1 MKRLLTYIRDY
12 RVRAVLAPLFKC
24 LEACFDLFVPLVI
37 SRMIDRGIRSGNL
50 GYVFRMGGLLL
61 ALATIGLLCSFT
73 AQFFAAKVA
82 IHTGKGLRND
92 LFRHIN
98 SLGYREID
106 TLGTSTLITRM
117 TSDINAVESGVNM
130 ALRLFMRSPFIVF
143 GAMVMAFTI
152 SARAGLIFTVTIV
165 ILFIVVF
172 GIILTTAPMYRANQG
187 QLDRIMKTTREN
199 LLGVRVVRAFNRQA
213 SEIDEFRRENE
224 RLTQMQVRVGRISAL
239 LNPVTYVIIN
249 LAVVYLIYRGG
260 GFVYEGAIT
269 QGGLVALVNYMSQIL
284 VELIKLANLIIQI
297 TRAMASMNR
306 IDGIFALQPAVSD
319 AANASAYSVVTAPS
333 AATDAAS
340 AANASDHHAVTASR
354 DAVGLSVSS
363 DSAAAVAAQRSGD
376 QRSRVPEVEFRQ
388 AAFAYTE
395 GAEDALRDISFR
407 AMPGQ
412 TIGVIGG
419 TGAGKTTLIN
429 LIPRF
434 YDVTAGEVL
443 VSGQNVRDY
452 ALETLR
458 AKIGL
463 VPQRS
468 VLFRGTLRSNMQWG
482 RPDATD
488 DEIYAALK
496 TAQAYD
502 FVEQKGEGLELQV
515 EQEGRNFSGGQKQRL
530 AIARA
535 LVRRPEI
542 LILDDSASA
551 LDFATDAALRKA
563 LKSDTENM
571 TVFLISQRVSTVR
584 NSDQIIVLDDG
595 QVAGIGTHAE
605 LYRSCPVYHEICL
618 SQLSQAEAERSDD
631 TAQPTPAAGGG
642 RPAVDQAVGAEQS
655 VTVAG
660 SGSRMAEQREEAVQS
675 ASTADGGRSA
685 VERSDDVEKTAL
697 SEAQSEGKEVQ

>member
-12 RVRAVLAPLFKC
+12 RVRAILAPLFKC

-61 ALATIGLLCSFT
+61 VLATIGLLCSFT

-143 GAMVMAFTI
+143 GAMVMVFTI
-152 SARAGLIFTVTIV
+152 SVRAGLIFAVTIV
-165 ILFIVVF
+165 ILFVVVF

-260 GFVYEGAIT
+260 GFVYEGTIT

-319 AANASAYSVVTAPS
+319 ANVSARDAVTAPSAAAGAASAANVSAHSTVTAPS

-340 AANASDHHAVTASR
+340 TP
-354 DAVGLSVSS
+354 
-363 DSAAAVAAQRSGD
+363 RSGD
-376 QRSRVPEVEFRQ
+376 QRSCVPVVEFRQ

-443 VSGQNVRDY
+443 VAGQNVRDY

-482 RPDATD
+482 KPDATD

-563 LKSDTENM
+563 IKSDTENM

-618 SQLSQAEAERSDD
+618 SQLSQEEAERSED
-631 TAQPTPAAGGG
+631 TAQPTAAAGSG
-642 RPAVDQAVGAEQS
+642 RPAA
-655 VTVAG
+655 
-660 SGSRMAEQREEAVQS
+660 
-675 ASTADGGRSA
+675 
-685 VERSDDVEKTAL
+685 ERSDDVEKKAL
-697 SEAQSEGKEVQ
+697 AEEQNEGKEVQ

>member
-61 ALATIGLLCSFT
+61 ALAAIGLLCSFT

-297 TRAMASMNR
+297 TRARASMNR

-319 AANASAYSVVTAPS
+319 ANVSAHS
-333 AATDAAS
+333 
-340 AANASDHHAVTASR
+340 AVTA
-354 DAVGLSVSS
+354 
-363 DSAAAVAAQRSGD
+363 QRSDD
-376 QRSRVPEVEFRQ
+376 QRSRVPAVEFRQ

-434 YDVTAGEVL
+434 YDATAGEVL

-482 RPDATD
+482 KPDATD

-496 TAQAYD
+496 NAQAYD
-502 FVEQKGEGLELQV
+502 FVEQKGEGLELEV

-563 LKSDTENM
+563 IKSDTENM

-631 TAQPTPAAGGG
+631 
-642 RPAVDQAVGAEQS
+642 
-655 VTVAG
+655 
-660 SGSRMAEQREEAVQS
+660 
-675 ASTADGGRSA
+675 
-685 VERSDDVEKTAL
+685 VEKTAL
-697 SEAQSEGKEVQ
+697 AEAQNEGKEVQ

>member
-12 RVRAVLAPLFKC
+12 RVRAILAPLFKC

-37 SRMIDRGIRSGNL
+37 SSMIDRGIRSGNL

-61 ALATIGLLCSFT
+61 ALAAIGLLCSFT

-98 SLGYREID
+98 ALGYREID

-152 SARAGLIFTVTIV
+152 SARAGLIFAVTIL

-224 RLTQMQVRVGRISAL
+224 KLTAMQVSVGRISAL

-269 QGGLVALVNYMSQIL
+269 QGALVALVNYMSQIL

-306 IDGIFALQPAVSD
+306 IDGIFELQPAVSD
-319 AANASAYSVVTAPS
+319 ANASA
-333 AATDAAS
+333 
-340 AANASDHHAVTASR
+340 R
-354 DAVGLSVSS
+354 DAVTVRS
-363 DSAAAVAAQRSGD
+363 DIPA
-376 QRSRVPEVEFRQ
+376 VEFRQ

-443 VSGQNVRDY
+443 VCGRNVRDY

-458 AKIGL
+458 EKIGL

-468 VLFRGTLRSNMQWG
+468 VLFRGNLRSNMQWG
-482 RPDATD
+482 KPDATD
-488 DEIYAALK
+488 EEIYAALK

-502 FVEQKGEGLELQV
+502 FVAQKGEGLELRV

-563 LKSDTENM
+563 IKTDTENM

-584 NSDQIIVLDDG
+584 NADQIVVLDDG

-605 LYRSCPVYHEICL
+605 LYRNCPVYHEICL
-618 SQLSQAEAERSDD
+618 SQLSK
-631 TAQPTPAAGGG
+631 
-642 RPAVDQAVGAEQS
+642 
-655 VTVAG
+655 
-660 SGSRMAEQREEAVQS
+660 EE
-675 ASTADGGRSA
+675 
-685 VERSDDVEKTAL
+685 
-697 SEAQSEGKEVQ
+697 SEKEVQ

>member
-61 ALATIGLLCSFT
+61 ALAVIGLLCSFT

-224 RLTQMQVRVGRISAL
+224 RLTQMQVSVGRISAL

-297 TRAMASMNR
+297 TRARASMNR

-319 AANASAYSVVTAPS
+319 ANVSARDAVTASSAATDTASAANASAHSAVTASS

-340 AANASDHHAVTASR
+340 AAYASAHDAVTAPS
-354 DAVGLSVSS
+354 AATSLSSS
-363 DSAAAVAAQRSGD
+363 ASAAATVSQRSDD
-376 QRSRVPEVEFRQ
+376 QRSRVPAVEFRQ

-429 LIPRF
+429 LILRF
-434 YDVTAGEVL
+434 YDATAGEVL

-482 RPDATD
+482 KPDATD

-502 FVEQKGEGLELQV
+502 FVEQKGEGLELEV

-563 LKSDTENM
+563 IKSDTENM

-631 TAQPTPAAGGG
+631 
-642 RPAVDQAVGAEQS
+642 
-655 VTVAG
+655 
-660 SGSRMAEQREEAVQS
+660 
-675 ASTADGGRSA
+675 
-685 VERSDDVEKTAL
+685 VEKTAL
-697 SEAQSEGKEVQ
+697 AEAQNEGKEVQ

>member
-37 SRMIDRGIRSGNL
+37 SSMIDRGIRSGNL

-61 ALATIGLLCSFT
+61 VLAAIGLLCSFT

-92 LFRHIN
+92 LFKHIN

-152 SARAGLIFTVTIV
+152 SARAGLIFAVTIL

-224 RLTQMQVRVGRISAL
+224 KLTAMQVSVGRISAL

-269 QGGLVALVNYMSQIL
+269 QGALVALVNYMSQIL

-306 IDGIFALQPAVSD
+306 IDGIFELQPAVSD
-319 AANASAYSVVTAPS
+319 ANASARDAVTAPS
-333 AATDAAS
+333 ATAGAAS
-340 AANASDHHAVTASR
+340 AANAADHHAVTASQ
-354 DAVGLSVSS
+354 DAACTSALPSA
-363 DSAAAVAAQRSGD
+363 SAAATALQRSGD
-376 QRSRVPEVEFRQ
+376 QDSRVPEVEFRQ

-407 AMPGQ
+407 AMPGE

-443 VSGQNVRDY
+443 VAGKNVRNY

-458 AKIGL
+458 EKIGL

-482 RPDATD
+482 KPDATD
-488 DEIYAALK
+488 TEIYAALK

-502 FVEQKGEGLELQV
+502 FVEQKGEGLELKV

-563 LKSDTENM
+563 IKTDTENM

-584 NSDQIIVLDDG
+584 NADQIVVLDDG
-595 QVAGIGTHAE
+595 QVAGIGTHVE
-605 LYRSCPVYHEICL
+605 LYRNCPVYHEICL
-618 SQLSQAEAERSDD
+618 SQLSK
-631 TAQPTPAAGGG
+631 
-642 RPAVDQAVGAEQS
+642 
-655 VTVAG
+655 
-660 SGSRMAEQREEAVQS
+660 EE
-675 ASTADGGRSA
+675 
-685 VERSDDVEKTAL
+685 
-697 SEAQSEGKEVQ
+697 SEKEVQ

>member
-61 ALATIGLLCSFT
+61 ALAAIGLLCSFT

-98 SLGYREID
+98 ELGYREID

-152 SARAGLIFTVTIV
+152 SVRAGLIFAVTIV

-260 GFVYEGAIT
+260 GFVYEGTIT

-306 IDGIFALQPAVSD
+306 IDGIFALQAAVSD
-319 AANASAYSVVTAPS
+319 ANASAHSAVTAPS
-333 AATDAAS
+333 AVTDAAS
-340 AANASDHHAVTASR
+340 AANVSAHSTVTAP
-354 DAVGLSVSS
+354 
-363 DSAAAVAAQRSGD
+363 SAAAGAASAPRSGD
-376 QRSRVPEVEFRQ
+376 QRSCVPVVEFRQ

-443 VSGQNVRDY
+443 VAGQNVRDY

-482 RPDATD
+482 KPDATD

-563 LKSDTENM
+563 IKSDTENM

-618 SQLSQAEAERSDD
+618 SQLSQAEAERSED
-631 TAQPTPAAGGG
+631 TARNGSRT
-642 RPAVDQAVGAEQS
+642 AEQS
-655 VTVAG
+655 VIVAG
-660 SGSRMAEQREEAVQS
+660 SGSRVAEQREEAVQS
-675 ASTADGGRSA
+675 ASTADGGRPA
-685 VERSDDVEKTAL
+685 VERSDDAEKTAL
-697 SEAQSEGKEVQ
+697 AEAQNEGKEVQ

>member
-61 ALATIGLLCSFT
+61 ALAAIGLLCSFT

-165 ILFIVVF
+165 VLFIVVF

-213 SEIDEFRRENE
+213 SEIDAFRRENE
-224 RLTQMQVRVGRISAL
+224 CLTQMQVRVGRISAL

-319 AANASAYSVVTAPS
+319 ANASVHGTVTAPSVATGAASAANASAHSAVTAPS
-333 AATDAAS
+333 AATGAAS
-340 AANASDHHAVTASR
+340 AANASAHSTVPTP
-354 DAVGLSVSS
+354 
-363 DSAAAVAAQRSGD
+363 RSGD
-376 QRSRVPEVEFRQ
+376 QRSCVPAVEFRQ

-458 AKIGL
+458 EKIGL

-482 RPDATD
+482 KPDATD

-502 FVEQKGEGLELQV
+502 FVEQKGEGLELEV

-563 LKSDTENM
+563 LRNLPYKP
-571 TVFLISQRVSTVR
+571 TVFIVSQRVSTVR

-631 TAQPTPAAGGG
+631 
-642 RPAVDQAVGAEQS
+642 
-655 VTVAG
+655 
-660 SGSRMAEQREEAVQS
+660 
-675 ASTADGGRSA
+675 
-685 VERSDDVEKTAL
+685 VEKTAL
-697 SEAQSEGKEVQ
+697 AEAQNEGKEVQ

>member
-1 MKRLLTYIRDY
+1 MKRLLSYIRDY

-61 ALATIGLLCSFT
+61 ALAVIGLLCSFT

-319 AANASAYSVVTAPS
+319 ANVSAR
-333 AATDAAS
+333 D
-340 AANASDHHAVTASR
+340 AVTA
-354 DAVGLSVSS
+354 
-363 DSAAAVAAQRSGD
+363 QRSDD
-376 QRSRVPEVEFRQ
+376 QRSRVPAVEFRQ

-434 YDVTAGEVL
+434 YDATAGEVL

-482 RPDATD
+482 KPDATD

-502 FVEQKGEGLELQV
+502 FVEQKGEGLELEV

-563 LKSDTENM
+563 IKSDTGNM

-631 TAQPTPAAGGG
+631 
-642 RPAVDQAVGAEQS
+642 
-655 VTVAG
+655 
-660 SGSRMAEQREEAVQS
+660 
-675 ASTADGGRSA
+675 
-685 VERSDDVEKTAL
+685 VEKTAL
-697 SEAQSEGKEVQ
+697 AEAQNEGKEVQ

>member
-37 SRMIDRGIRSGNL
+37 SSMIDRGIRSGNL

-61 ALATIGLLCSFT
+61 ALAVIGLLCSFT

-224 RLTQMQVRVGRISAL
+224 RLTQMQVSVGRISAL

-297 TRAMASMNR
+297 TRARASMNR

-319 AANASAYSVVTAPS
+319 ANVSA
-333 AATDAAS
+333 
-340 AANASDHHAVTASR
+340 R
-354 DAVGLSVSS
+354 DAV
-363 DSAAAVAAQRSGD
+363 VASRSGD
-376 QRSRVPEVEFRQ
+376 QRSCVPAVEFRQ

-419 TGAGKTTLIN
+419 TGVGKTTLIN

-434 YDVTAGEVL
+434 YDATAGEVL

-482 RPDATD
+482 KPDATD

-502 FVEQKGEGLELQV
+502 FVEQKGEGLELEV

-563 LKSDTENM
+563 IKSDTENM

-631 TAQPTPAAGGG
+631 
-642 RPAVDQAVGAEQS
+642 
-655 VTVAG
+655 
-660 SGSRMAEQREEAVQS
+660 
-675 ASTADGGRSA
+675 
-685 VERSDDVEKTAL
+685 VEKTAL
-697 SEAQSEGKEVQ
+697 AEAQNEGKEVQ

>member
-12 RVRAVLAPLFKC
+12 RIRAILAPLFKC

-37 SRMIDRGIRSGNL
+37 SSMIDRGIRSGNL

-61 ALATIGLLCSFT
+61 ALAAIGLLCSFT

-98 SLGYREID
+98 ALGYREID

-152 SARAGLIFTVTIV
+152 SVRAGLIFAVTIV

-260 GFVYEGAIT
+260 GFVYEGTIT

-319 AANASAYSVVTAPS
+319 ANASAHSAVTTPSAATGAASGANASAHSAVTAPS
-333 AATDAAS
+333 TVTGAAS
-340 AANASDHHAVTASR
+340 AP
-354 DAVGLSVSS
+354 
-363 DSAAAVAAQRSGD
+363 RSGD
-376 QRSRVPEVEFRQ
+376 QRSSVPAVEFRQ

-452 ALETLR
+452 ALATLR

-488 DEIYAALK
+488 DEIFAALK

-502 FVEQKGEGLELQV
+502 FVEQKGEGLELEV

-563 LKSDTENM
+563 IKSDTENM

-618 SQLSQAEAERSDD
+618 SQLSQEEAERSDD
-631 TAQPTPAAGGG
+631 TARNGSRT
-642 RPAVDQAVGAEQS
+642 AEQS
-655 VTVAG
+655 VSVAG
-660 SGSRMAEQREEAVQS
+660 SGSRVATQP
-675 ASTADGGRSA
+675 TAAAGGGRSA
-685 VERSDDVEKTAL
+685 AERSDDAEKTAL
-697 SEAQSEGKEVQ
+697 AEAQDEGKEVQ

>member
-37 SRMIDRGIRSGNL
+37 SSMIDRGIRSGNL

-61 ALATIGLLCSFT
+61 VLATIGLLCSFT

-98 SLGYREID
+98 ALGYREID

-152 SARAGLIFTVTIV
+152 SVRAGLIFAVTIV

-260 GFVYEGAIT
+260 GFVYEGTIT

-319 AANASAYSVVTAPS
+319 ANVSARDAVTAPS

-340 AANASDHHAVTASR
+340 TP
-354 DAVGLSVSS
+354 
-363 DSAAAVAAQRSGD
+363 RSGD
-376 QRSRVPEVEFRQ
+376 QRSCVPVVEFRQ

-395 GAEDALRDISFR
+395 GAEDALHDISFR

-443 VSGQNVRDY
+443 VAGQNVRDY

-482 RPDATD
+482 KPDATD

-502 FVEQKGEGLELQV
+502 FVEQKGEGLELEV

-563 LKSDTENM
+563 IKSDTENM

-618 SQLSQAEAERSDD
+618 SQLSQDEAERSED
-631 TAQPTPAAGGG
+631 TAQPTAA
-642 RPAVDQAVGAEQS
+642 
-655 VTVAG
+655 AG
-660 SGSRMAEQREEAVQS
+660 SGRP
-675 ASTADGGRSA
+675 A
-685 VERSDDVEKTAL
+685 VERSDDAEKTAL
-697 SEAQSEGKEVQ
+697 AEAQNEGKEVQ

>member
-37 SRMIDRGIRSGNL
+37 SSMIDRGIRSGNL

-61 ALATIGLLCSFT
+61 MLAAIGLLCSFT

-98 SLGYREID
+98 TLGYREID

-152 SARAGLIFTVTIV
+152 SVRAGLIFAVTIV

-319 AANASAYSVVTAPS
+319 ANVSAHSAVTAPSVASVANASAHHAVTAPSVATGAASAANASVHSTVTAPS
-333 AATDAAS
+333 AATGAAS
-340 AANASDHHAVTASR
+340 
-354 DAVGLSVSS
+354 
-363 DSAAAVAAQRSGD
+363 AQRSGD
-376 QRSRVPEVEFRQ
+376 QRSCVPAVEFRQ

-452 ALETLR
+452 VLETLR
-458 AKIGL
+458 EKIGL

-563 LKSDTENM
+563 IKSDTGNM

-618 SQLSQAEAERSDD
+618 SQLSQAEAERSED
-631 TAQPTPAAGGG
+631 TAQNDSRT
-642 RPAVDQAVGAEQS
+642 AEQS

-660 SGSRMAEQREEAVQS
+660 SGSRVAAQP
-675 ASTADGGRSA
+675 TAAAGSGHLA
-685 VERSDDVEKTAL
+685 VERSDDAEKTAL
-697 SEAQSEGKEVQ
+697 AEAQNEGKEVQ

>member
-37 SRMIDRGIRSGNL
+37 SSMIDRGIRSGNL

-61 ALATIGLLCSFT
+61 VLATIGLLCSFT

-92 LFRHIN
+92 LFQHIN

-152 SARAGLIFTVTIV
+152 SVRAGLIFAVTIV

-260 GFVYEGAIT
+260 GFVYEGTIT

-319 AANASAYSVVTAPS
+319 ANVSARDAVTAPS
-333 AATDAAS
+333 AAAGAAS
-340 AANASDHHAVTASR
+340 AANVSAHSAVTAP
-354 DAVGLSVSS
+354 
-363 DSAAAVAAQRSGD
+363 SAAAGAASAPRSGD
-376 QRSRVPEVEFRQ
+376 QRSCVPVVEFRQ

-443 VSGQNVRDY
+443 VAGQNVRDY

-482 RPDATD
+482 KPDATD

-563 LKSDTENM
+563 IKSDTENM

-618 SQLSQAEAERSDD
+618 SQLSQAEAERSED
-631 TAQPTPAAGGG
+631 TARNGSRT
-642 RPAVDQAVGAEQS
+642 AEQS
-655 VTVAG
+655 VIVAG
-660 SGSRMAEQREEAVQS
+660 SGSRVAEQREEAVQS
-675 ASTADGGRSA
+675 ASTADGGRPA
-685 VERSDDVEKTAL
+685 VERSDDAEKTAL
-697 SEAQSEGKEVQ
+697 AEAQNEGKEVQ

>member
-37 SRMIDRGIRSGNL
+37 SSMIDRGIRSGNL

-61 ALATIGLLCSFT
+61 ALAAIGLLCSFT

-98 SLGYREID
+98 TLGYREID

-152 SARAGLIFTVTIV
+152 SVRAGLIFAVTIV

-260 GFVYEGAIT
+260 GFVYEGTIT

-319 AANASAYSVVTAPS
+319 ANVSARDAVTAPS
-333 AATDAAS
+333 AAAGAAS
-340 AANASDHHAVTASR
+340 AANVSAHSTVTAPR
-354 DAVGLSVSS
+354 DAAGLSVSS
-363 DSAAAVAAQRSGD
+363 HSVAAVAAQRSGD
-376 QRSRVPEVEFRQ
+376 QRSCVPAVEFRQ

-407 AMPGQ
+407 AMLGQ

-458 AKIGL
+458 EKIGL

-482 RPDATD
+482 KPDATD

-563 LKSDTENM
+563 IKSDTGNM

-618 SQLSQAEAERSDD
+618 SQLSQAEAERSDEAVQNGSR
-631 TAQPTPAAGGG
+631 TAEQSVSVAGSGSRVATQPTAAAGGG
-642 RPAVDQAVGAEQS
+642 RPAV
-655 VTVAG
+655 
-660 SGSRMAEQREEAVQS
+660 
-675 ASTADGGRSA
+675 
-685 VERSDDVEKTAL
+685 ERSDDAEKTAL
-697 SEAQSEGKEVQ
+697 AEAQNEGKEVQ

>member
-37 SRMIDRGIRSGNL
+37 SSMIDRGIRSGNL

-61 ALATIGLLCSFT
+61 VLATIGLLCSFT

-152 SARAGLIFTVTIV
+152 SVRAGLIFAVTIV

-260 GFVYEGAIT
+260 GFVYEGTIT

-319 AANASAYSVVTAPS
+319 ANVSARDAVTAPS
-333 AATDAAS
+333 AAAGAAS
-340 AANASDHHAVTASR
+340 AANVSAHSTVTAPR
-354 DAVGLSVSS
+354 DAAGLSVSS
-363 DSAAAVAAQRSGD
+363 HSVAAVAAQRSGD
-376 QRSRVPEVEFRQ
+376 QRSCVPAVEFRQ

-407 AMPGQ
+407 AMLGQ

-458 AKIGL
+458 EKIGL

-482 RPDATD
+482 KPDATD

-502 FVEQKGEGLELQV
+502 FVEQKGEGLELEV

-563 LKSDTENM
+563 IKSDTGNM

-618 SQLSQAEAERSDD
+618 SQLSQAEAERSDE
-631 TAQPTPAAGGG
+631 
-642 RPAVDQAVGAEQS
+642 AVQNGSRTAEQS
-655 VTVAG
+655 VSVAG
-660 SGSRMAEQREEAVQS
+660 SGSRVATQP
-675 ASTADGGRSA
+675 TAAAGGGRSA
-685 VERSDDVEKTAL
+685 VERSDDAEKTAL
-697 SEAQSEGKEVQ
+697 AEAQNEGKEVQ

>member
-37 SRMIDRGIRSGNL
+37 SSMIDRGIRSGNL

-61 ALATIGLLCSFT
+61 VLAAIGLLCSFT

-92 LFRHIN
+92 LFKHIN

-152 SARAGLIFTVTIV
+152 SARAGLIFAVTIV

-224 RLTQMQVRVGRISAL
+224 KLTAMQVSVGRISAL

-269 QGGLVALVNYMSQIL
+269 QGALVALVNYMSQIL

-306 IDGIFALQPAVSD
+306 IDGIFELQPAVSD
-319 AANASAYSVVTAPS
+319 ANASARDAVTAPS
-333 AATDAAS
+333 ATAGAAS
-340 AANASDHHAVTASR
+340 AANAADHHAVTASQ
-354 DAVGLSVSS
+354 DAACTSALPSA
-363 DSAAAVAAQRSGD
+363 SAAATALQRSGD
-376 QRSRVPEVEFRQ
+376 QDSRVPEVEFRQ

-407 AMPGQ
+407 AMPGE

-482 RPDATD
+482 KPDATD
-488 DEIYAALK
+488 AEIYAALK

-502 FVEQKGEGLELQV
+502 FVEQKGEGLELKV

-563 LKSDTENM
+563 IKTDTENM

-584 NSDQIIVLDDG
+584 NADQIVVLDDG
-595 QVAGIGTHAE
+595 QVAGIGTHVE
-605 LYRSCPVYHEICL
+605 LYRNCPVYHEICL
-618 SQLSQAEAERSDD
+618 SQLSK
-631 TAQPTPAAGGG
+631 
-642 RPAVDQAVGAEQS
+642 
-655 VTVAG
+655 
-660 SGSRMAEQREEAVQS
+660 EE
-675 ASTADGGRSA
+675 
-685 VERSDDVEKTAL
+685 
-697 SEAQSEGKEVQ
+697 SEKEVQ

>member
-61 ALATIGLLCSFT
+61 ALAVIGLLCSFT

-224 RLTQMQVRVGRISAL
+224 RLTQMQVSVGRISAL

-297 TRAMASMNR
+297 TRARASMNR

-319 AANASAYSVVTAPS
+319 ANVSAR
-333 AATDAAS
+333 D
-340 AANASDHHAVTASR
+340 AVTA
-354 DAVGLSVSS
+354 
-363 DSAAAVAAQRSGD
+363 QRSDD
-376 QRSRVPEVEFRQ
+376 QRSRVPAVEFRQ

-434 YDVTAGEVL
+434 YDATAGEVL

-482 RPDATD
+482 KPDATD

-502 FVEQKGEGLELQV
+502 FVEQKGEGLELEV

-631 TAQPTPAAGGG
+631 
-642 RPAVDQAVGAEQS
+642 
-655 VTVAG
+655 
-660 SGSRMAEQREEAVQS
+660 
-675 ASTADGGRSA
+675 
-685 VERSDDVEKTAL
+685 VEKTAL
-697 SEAQSEGKEVQ
+697 AEAQNEGKEVQ

>member
-37 SRMIDRGIRSGNL
+37 SSMIDRGIRSGNL

-61 ALATIGLLCSFT
+61 VLAAIGLLCSFT

-92 LFRHIN
+92 LFKHIN

-152 SARAGLIFTVTIV
+152 SARAGLIFAVTIL

-224 RLTQMQVRVGRISAL
+224 KLTAMQVSVGRISAL

-269 QGGLVALVNYMSQIL
+269 QGALVALVNYMSQIL

-306 IDGIFALQPAVSD
+306 IDGIFELQPAVSD
-319 AANASAYSVVTAPS
+319 ANASAR
-333 AATDAAS
+333 D
-340 AANASDHHAVTASR
+340 AVTARSITT
-354 DAVGLSVSS
+354 
-363 DSAAAVAAQRSGD
+363 SAAATQTATGTSASSASAVAEKLQRSGAQD
-376 QRSRVPEVEFRQ
+376 SRVPAVEFRQ

-395 GAEDALRDISFR
+395 GAEDALHDISFR
-407 AMPGQ
+407 AMPGE

-443 VSGQNVRDY
+443 VSGKNVRDY

-458 AKIGL
+458 EKIGL

-468 VLFRGTLRSNMQWG
+468 VLFRGNLRSNMQWG
-482 RPDATD
+482 KPDATD
-488 DEIYAALK
+488 EEIYAALK

-502 FVEQKGEGLELQV
+502 FVEQKGEGLELKV

-563 LKSDTENM
+563 IRTDTGNM

-584 NSDQIIVLDDG
+584 NADQIVVLDDG
-595 QVAGIGTHAE
+595 LVAGIGTHAE
-605 LYRSCPVYHEICL
+605 LYRNCPVYHEICL
-618 SQLSQAEAERSDD
+618 SQLSK
-631 TAQPTPAAGGG
+631 
-642 RPAVDQAVGAEQS
+642 
-655 VTVAG
+655 
-660 SGSRMAEQREEAVQS
+660 EE
-675 ASTADGGRSA
+675 
-685 VERSDDVEKTAL
+685 
-697 SEAQSEGKEVQ
+697 SEKEVQ

>member
-37 SRMIDRGIRSGNL
+37 SSMIDRGIRSGNL

-61 ALATIGLLCSFT
+61 VLAAIGLLCSFT

-92 LFRHIN
+92 LFKHIN

-152 SARAGLIFTVTIV
+152 SARAGLIFAVTIV

-224 RLTQMQVRVGRISAL
+224 KLTAMQVSVGRISAL

-269 QGGLVALVNYMSQIL
+269 QGALVALVNYMSQIL

-306 IDGIFALQPAVSD
+306 IDGIFELQPAVSD
-319 AANASAYSVVTAPS
+319 A
-333 AATDAAS
+333 
-340 AANASDHHAVTASR
+340 NASDRSTVTDRSITSGAAASQ
-354 DAVGLSVSS
+354 DAACTSESSV
-363 DSAAAVAAQRSGD
+363 SAAAENLQRSGD
-376 QRSRVPEVEFRQ
+376 QDSRVPEVEFRQ

-407 AMPGQ
+407 AMPGE

-443 VSGQNVRDY
+443 VCGQNVRDY

-458 AKIGL
+458 EKIGL

-468 VLFRGTLRSNMQWG
+468 VLFRGNLRSNMQWG
-482 RPDATD
+482 KPDATD
-488 DEIYAALK
+488 AEIYAALK

-502 FVEQKGEGLELQV
+502 FVEQKGEGLELKV

-563 LKSDTENM
+563 IKTDTGNM

-584 NSDQIIVLDDG
+584 NADQIVVLDDG

-605 LYRSCPVYHEICL
+605 LYRNCPVYHEICL
-618 SQLSQAEAERSDD
+618 SQLSQAEAERSDEA
-631 TAQPTPAAGGG
+631 AQTGSRTEAEPASAAGG
-642 RPAVDQAVGAEQS
+642 RPAA
-655 VTVAG
+655 
-660 SGSRMAEQREEAVQS
+660 
-675 ASTADGGRSA
+675 
-685 VERSDDVEKTAL
+685 ERSDDVGQKAL
-697 SEAQSEGKEVQ
+697 TEAQNAGKEVQ

>member
-37 SRMIDRGIRSGNL
+37 SSMIDRGIRSGNL

-61 ALATIGLLCSFT
+61 ALAAIGLLCSFT

-199 LLGVRVVRAFNRQA
+199 LLGVRVVRAFNRQG
-213 SEIDEFRRENE
+213 SEIDAFRRENE
-224 RLTQMQVRVGRISAL
+224 RLTQMQVSVGRISAL

-319 AANASAYSVVTAPS
+319 ANVSAHSAVTAPS
-333 AATDAAS
+333 VATGAPS
-340 AANASDHHAVTASR
+340 AANASAHSAVTAPL
-354 DAVGLSVSS
+354 AATGAA
-363 DSAAAVAAQRSGD
+363 SAPRSAD
-376 QRSRVPEVEFRQ
+376 QRSCVPAVEFRQ

-458 AKIGL
+458 EKIGL

-482 RPDATD
+482 KPDATD

-502 FVEQKGEGLELQV
+502 FVEQKGDGLELEV

-563 LKSDTENM
+563 LKSDTGNM

-618 SQLSQAEAERSDD
+618 SQLSQAEAERSDEAVQNGSR
-631 TAQPTPAAGGG
+631 TVEQSVSVAGSGSRVAEQRETIAQPASAAGGG
-642 RPAVDQAVGAEQS
+642 RPAV
-655 VTVAG
+655 
-660 SGSRMAEQREEAVQS
+660 
-675 ASTADGGRSA
+675 
-685 VERSDDVEKTAL
+685 ERSDDAEKTTLA
-697 SEAQSEGKEVQ
+697 EAQNEGKEVQ

>member
-37 SRMIDRGIRSGNL
+37 SSMIDRGIRSGNL

-61 ALATIGLLCSFT
+61 ALAAIGLLCSFT

-98 SLGYREID
+98 TLGYREID

-152 SARAGLIFTVTIV
+152 SVRSGLIFAVTIV
-165 ILFIVVF
+165 ILFCVVF

-297 TRAMASMNR
+297 TRARASMNR

-319 AANASAYSVVTAPS
+319 ANVSARDAVTASS

-340 AANASDHHAVTASR
+340 AHDAVTAPS
-354 DAVGLSVSS
+354 AATSLSSS
-363 DSAAAVAAQRSGD
+363 ASAAATVSQRSDD
-376 QRSRVPEVEFRQ
+376 QRSRVPAVEFRQ

-434 YDVTAGEVL
+434 YDATAGEVL

-482 RPDATD
+482 KPDATD

-502 FVEQKGEGLELQV
+502 FVEQKGEGLELEV

-563 LKSDTENM
+563 IKSDTENM

-631 TAQPTPAAGGG
+631 
-642 RPAVDQAVGAEQS
+642 
-655 VTVAG
+655 
-660 SGSRMAEQREEAVQS
+660 
-675 ASTADGGRSA
+675 
-685 VERSDDVEKTAL
+685 VEKTAL
-697 SEAQSEGKEVQ
+697 AEAQNEGKEVQ

>member
-37 SRMIDRGIRSGNL
+37 SSMIDRGIRGGNL
-50 GYVFRMGGLLL
+50 SYVFRMGGLLL
-61 ALATIGLLCSFT
+61 ALAAIGLLCSFT

-92 LFRHIN
+92 LFRHIH

-152 SARAGLIFTVTIV
+152 SARAGLIFAVTIV

-213 SEIDEFRRENE
+213 SEIEEFRRENE
-224 RLTQMQVRVGRISAL
+224 HLTQMQVGVGRISAL

-249 LAVVYLIYRGG
+249 LAIVYLIYRGG
-260 GFVYEGAIT
+260 GFVYEGALT

-306 IDGIFALQPAVSD
+306 IDGIFELQPAVSD
-319 AANASAYSVVTAPS
+319 AAAPAS
-333 AATDAAS
+333 
-340 AANASDHHAVTASR
+340 
-354 DAVGLSVSS
+354 
-363 DSAAAVAAQRSGD
+363 QCSGD
-376 QRSRVPEVEFRQ
+376 QGSCVPAVEFRQ

-395 GAEDALRDISFR
+395 GAEEALRDISFR

-434 YDVTAGEVL
+434 YDVTSGEVL
-443 VSGQNVRDY
+443 VSGQDVRDY
-452 ALETLR
+452 APATLR
-458 AKIGL
+458 EKIGL

-482 RPDATD
+482 KPDATD
-488 DEIYAALK
+488 AEIYAALK

-563 LKSDTENM
+563 IKSDTENM
-571 TVFLISQRVSTVR
+571 TVFIISQRVSTVR

-605 LYRSCPVYHEICL
+605 LYRSCQVYHEICL
-618 SQLSQAEAERSDD
+618 SQLSQDEAERSDD
-631 TAQPTPAAGGG
+631 AARPAAAADSGSSASV
-642 RPAVDQAVGAEQS
+642 RSDDAAQTVPA
-655 VTVAG
+655 AG
-660 SGSRMAEQREEAVQS
+660 SGSPAE
-675 ASTADGGRSA
+675 
-685 VERSDDVEKTAL
+685 ERSDDVEGKAL
-697 SEAQSEGKEVQ
+697 AEAQNEGKEVQ

>member
-1 MKRLLTYIRDY
+1 
-12 RVRAVLAPLFKC
+12 
-24 LEACFDLFVPLVI
+24 
-37 SRMIDRGIRSGNL
+37 
-50 GYVFRMGGLLL
+50 
-61 ALATIGLLCSFT
+61 
-73 AQFFAAKVA
+73 
-82 IHTGKGLRND
+82 
-92 LFRHIN
+92 
-98 SLGYREID
+98 
-106 TLGTSTLITRM
+106 
-117 TSDINAVESGVNM
+117 
-130 ALRLFMRSPFIVF
+130 
-143 GAMVMAFTI
+143 
-152 SARAGLIFTVTIV
+152 
-165 ILFIVVF
+165 
-172 GIILTTAPMYRANQG
+172 
-187 QLDRIMKTTREN
+187 
-199 LLGVRVVRAFNRQA
+199 
-213 SEIDEFRRENE
+213 
-224 RLTQMQVRVGRISAL
+224 
-239 LNPVTYVIIN
+239 
-249 LAVVYLIYRGG
+249 
-260 GFVYEGAIT
+260 
-269 QGGLVALVNYMSQIL
+269 MSQ
-284 VELIKLANLIIQI
+284 
-297 TRAMASMNR
+297 R
-306 IDGIFALQPAVSD
+306 SD
-319 AANASAYSVVTAPS
+319 
-333 AATDAAS
+333 
-340 AANASDHHAVTASR
+340 
-354 DAVGLSVSS
+354 
-363 DSAAAVAAQRSGD
+363 D
-376 QRSRVPEVEFRQ
+376 QRSRVPAVEFRQ

-429 LIPRF
+429 LILRF
-434 YDVTAGEVL
+434 YDATAGEVL

-482 RPDATD
+482 KPDATD

-502 FVEQKGEGLELQV
+502 FVEQKGEGLELEV

-563 LKSDTENM
+563 IKSDTENM

-631 TAQPTPAAGGG
+631 
-642 RPAVDQAVGAEQS
+642 
-655 VTVAG
+655 
-660 SGSRMAEQREEAVQS
+660 
-675 ASTADGGRSA
+675 
-685 VERSDDVEKTAL
+685 VEKTAL
-697 SEAQSEGKEVQ
+697 AEAQNEGKEVQ

>member
-61 ALATIGLLCSFT
+61 ALAVIGLLCSFT

-224 RLTQMQVRVGRISAL
+224 RLTQMQVSVGRISAL
-239 LNPVTYVIIN
+239 LNPVTYVINN

-269 QGGLVALVNYMSQIL
+269 QGDLVALVNYMSQIL

-297 TRAMASMNR
+297 TRARASMNR

-319 AANASAYSVVTAPS
+319 ANVSARDAVTAP
-333 AATDAAS
+333 
-340 AANASDHHAVTASR
+340 
-354 DAVGLSVSS
+354 
-363 DSAAAVAAQRSGD
+363 RSGD
-376 QRSRVPEVEFRQ
+376 QRSCVPAVEFRQ

-482 RPDATD
+482 KPDATD

-502 FVEQKGEGLELQV
+502 FVEQKGEGLELEV

-563 LKSDTENM
+563 IKSDTENM

-631 TAQPTPAAGGG
+631 
-642 RPAVDQAVGAEQS
+642 
-655 VTVAG
+655 
-660 SGSRMAEQREEAVQS
+660 
-675 ASTADGGRSA
+675 
-685 VERSDDVEKTAL
+685 VEKTAL
-697 SEAQSEGKEVQ
+697 AEAQNEGKEVQ

>member
-37 SRMIDRGIRSGNL
+37 SSMIDRGIRSGNL

-61 ALATIGLLCSFT
+61 VLAAIGLLCSFT

-143 GAMVMAFTI
+143 GAMIMAFTI
-152 SARAGLIFTVTIV
+152 SARAGLIFAVTIV

-224 RLTQMQVRVGRISAL
+224 KLTAMQVSVGRISAL

-260 GFVYEGAIT
+260 GFVYEGALT

-306 IDGIFALQPAVSD
+306 IDGIFELQPAVSD
-319 AANASAYSVVTAPS
+319 ANASARDAVTARSTVTGAASTQNATGTS
-333 AATDAAS
+333 ASSAS
-340 AANASDHHAVTASR
+340 AAAT
-354 DAVGLSVSS
+354 VS
-363 DSAAAVAAQRSGD
+363 QRSGD
-376 QRSRVPEVEFRQ
+376 QDSRIPEVEFRQ

-407 AMPGQ
+407 AMPGE

-443 VSGQNVRDY
+443 VCGQNVRDY

-458 AKIGL
+458 EKIGL

-482 RPDATD
+482 KPDATD
-488 DEIYAALK
+488 AEIYAALK

-502 FVEQKGEGLELQV
+502 FVEQKGEGLELPV

-563 LKSDTENM
+563 LQQDTGRM

-584 NSDQIIVLDDG
+584 NADQIIVLDDG

-605 LYRSCPVYHEICL
+605 LYRSCEVYREICL
-618 SQLSQAEAERSDD
+618 SQLSREEAERD
-631 TAQPTPAAGGG
+631 TRMSAGQAQAGAAGH
-642 RPAVDQAVGAEQS
+642 E
-655 VTVAG
+655 
-660 SGSRMAEQREEAVQS
+660 
-675 ASTADGGRSA
+675 
-685 VERSDDVEKTAL
+685 
-697 SEAQSEGKEVQ
+697 KEVQ

>member
-12 RVRAVLAPLFKC
+12 RVRAVLAPQFKC

-37 SRMIDRGIRSGNL
+37 SSMIDRGIRSGDL

-61 ALATIGLLCSFT
+61 VLATIGLLCSFT

-152 SARAGLIFTVTIV
+152 SVRAGLIFAVTIV

-260 GFVYEGAIT
+260 GFVYEGTIT

-319 AANASAYSVVTAPS
+319 ANVSARDAVTAPS
-333 AATDAAS
+333 AAAGAAS
-340 AANASDHHAVTASR
+340 AANVSAHSTVTAPR
-354 DAVGLSVSS
+354 DAAGLSVSS
-363 DSAAAVAAQRSGD
+363 HSVAAVAAQRSGD
-376 QRSRVPEVEFRQ
+376 QRSCVPAVEFRQ

-407 AMPGQ
+407 AMLGQ

-458 AKIGL
+458 EKIGL

-482 RPDATD
+482 KPDATD

-563 LKSDTENM
+563 IKSDTENM

-618 SQLSQAEAERSDD
+618 SQLSQAEAERSDE
-631 TAQPTPAAGGG
+631 
-642 RPAVDQAVGAEQS
+642 AVQNGSRTAEQS
-655 VTVAG
+655 VSVAG
-660 SGSRMAEQREEAVQS
+660 SGSRVATQP
-675 ASTADGGRSA
+675 TAAAGGGRSA
-685 VERSDDVEKTAL
+685 VERSDDAEKTAL
-697 SEAQSEGKEVQ
+697 AEAQNEGKEVQ

>member
-37 SRMIDRGIRSGNL
+37 SSMIDRGIRSGNL

-61 ALATIGLLCSFT
+61 VLATIGLLCSFT

-98 SLGYREID
+98 ALGYREID

-152 SARAGLIFTVTIV
+152 SVRAGLIFAVTIV

-187 QLDRIMKTTREN
+187 QLDRIMKATREN

-260 GFVYEGAIT
+260 GFVYEGTIT

-319 AANASAYSVVTAPS
+319 ANASAHSAVTAPS
-333 AATDAAS
+333 AVTDAAS
-340 AANASDHHAVTASR
+340 AP
-354 DAVGLSVSS
+354 
-363 DSAAAVAAQRSGD
+363 RSGD

-407 AMPGQ
+407 AMPGE

-434 YDVTAGEVL
+434 YDVTAGEVF
-443 VSGQNVRDY
+443 VSGKNVRDY

-458 AKIGL
+458 EKIGL

-468 VLFRGTLRSNMQWG
+468 VLFRGNLRSNMQWG
-482 RPDATD
+482 KPDATD
-488 DEIYAALK
+488 EEIYAALK

-502 FVEQKGEGLELQV
+502 FVEQKGEGLDLRV

-563 LKSDTENM
+563 IKTDTENM
-571 TVFLISQRVSTVR
+571 TVFIISQRVSTVR
-584 NSDQIIVLDDG
+584 NADQIVVLDDG

-605 LYRSCPVYHEICL
+605 LYRNCPVYHEICL
-618 SQLSQAEAERSDD
+618 SQLSQAEAERSDEAAQAGSRTD
-631 TAQPTPAAGGG
+631 AQPASTAAGG
-642 RPAVDQAVGAEQS
+642 RP
-655 VTVAG
+655 
-660 SGSRMAEQREEAVQS
+660 
-675 ASTADGGRSA
+675 TA
-685 VERSDDVEKTAL
+685 ERSDDVETTAL
-697 SEAQSEGKEVQ
+697 ADAQNEGKEVQ

>member
-37 SRMIDRGIRSGNL
+37 SSMIDRGIRSGNL

-61 ALATIGLLCSFT
+61 VLAAIGLLCSFT

-92 LFRHIN
+92 LFKHIN
-98 SLGYREID
+98 ALGYREID

-152 SARAGLIFTVTIV
+152 SARAGLIFAVTIV

-224 RLTQMQVRVGRISAL
+224 KLTAMQVSVGRISAL

-269 QGGLVALVNYMSQIL
+269 QGALVALVNYMSQIL

-306 IDGIFALQPAVSD
+306 IDGIFELQPAVSD
-319 AANASAYSVVTAPS
+319 ANASARDAVTAPS
-333 AATDAAS
+333 ATTGAAS
-340 AANASDHHAVTASR
+340 VANASDHHAVTAPS
-354 DAVGLSVSS
+354 AT
-363 DSAAAVAAQRSGD
+363 AAATVSQRSDD
-376 QRSRVPEVEFRQ
+376 QDSHVPEVEFRQ

-407 AMPGQ
+407 AMPGE

-443 VSGQNVRDY
+443 VCGQNVRDY

-458 AKIGL
+458 EKIGL

-468 VLFRGTLRSNMQWG
+468 VLFRGNLRSNMQWG
-482 RPDATD
+482 KPDATD
-488 DEIYAALK
+488 EEIYAALK

-502 FVEQKGEGLELQV
+502 FVEQKGEGLELKV

-563 LKSDTENM
+563 IKTDTGNM

-584 NSDQIIVLDDG
+584 NADQIVVLDDG

-605 LYRSCPVYHEICL
+605 LYRNCPVYHEICL
-618 SQLSQAEAERSDD
+618 SQLSQEEAERSDEAAQ
-631 TAQPTPAAGGG
+631 TGSRTEAQPASAAGG
-642 RPAVDQAVGAEQS
+642 RPAA
-655 VTVAG
+655 
-660 SGSRMAEQREEAVQS
+660 
-675 ASTADGGRSA
+675 
-685 VERSDDVEKTAL
+685 ERSDDVGQKAL
-697 SEAQSEGKEVQ
+697 AEAQNEGKEVQ

>member
-37 SRMIDRGIRSGNL
+37 SSMIDRGIRSGNL

-61 ALATIGLLCSFT
+61 VLATIGLLCSFT

-98 SLGYREID
+98 ALGYREID

-152 SARAGLIFTVTIV
+152 SVRAGLIFAVTIV

-260 GFVYEGAIT
+260 GFVYEGTIT

-319 AANASAYSVVTAPS
+319 ANVSARDAVTAPSAAAGAASAANVSAHSTVTAPS

-340 AANASDHHAVTASR
+340 AP
-354 DAVGLSVSS
+354 
-363 DSAAAVAAQRSGD
+363 RSGD
-376 QRSRVPEVEFRQ
+376 QRSCVPAVEFRQ

-443 VSGQNVRDY
+443 VAGQNVRDY

-482 RPDATD
+482 KPDATD

-563 LKSDTENM
+563 IKSDTENM

-618 SQLSQAEAERSDD
+618 SQLSQAEAERSED
-631 TAQPTPAAGGG
+631 TARNGSRTAEQSVIVAGSGSRVATQPTAAAGGG
-642 RPAVDQAVGAEQS
+642 RPAV
-655 VTVAG
+655 
-660 SGSRMAEQREEAVQS
+660 
-675 ASTADGGRSA
+675 
-685 VERSDDVEKTAL
+685 ERSDDAEKTAL
-697 SEAQSEGKEVQ
+697 AEEQNEGKEVQ

>member
-37 SRMIDRGIRSGNL
+37 SSMIDRGIRSGNL

-61 ALATIGLLCSFT
+61 MLAAIGLLCSFT

-98 SLGYREID
+98 TLGYREID

-152 SARAGLIFTVTIV
+152 SVRAGLIFAVTIV

-187 QLDRIMKTTREN
+187 QLDRIMKATREN

-319 AANASAYSVVTAPS
+319 ANVSAHSAVTAPSVASVANASA
-333 AATDAAS
+333 
-340 AANASDHHAVTASR
+340 HHAVTAPS
-354 DAVGLSVSS
+354 
-363 DSAAAVAAQRSGD
+363 SGD
-376 QRSRVPEVEFRQ
+376 QRSCVPAVEFRQ

-443 VSGQNVRDY
+443 VAGQNVRDY

-482 RPDATD
+482 KPDATD

-496 TAQAYD
+496 TAQAYE
-502 FVEQKGEGLELQV
+502 FVEQKGEGLELEV

-563 LKSDTENM
+563 IKSDTENM

-618 SQLSQAEAERSDD
+618 SQLSQAEAERSGEE
-631 TAQPTPAAGGG
+631 AQNDSRT
-642 RPAVDQAVGAEQS
+642 AEQS
-655 VTVAG
+655 VSAAG
-660 SGSRMAEQREEAVQS
+660 SGSRMAAQP
-675 ASTADGGRSA
+675 TAAAGSGRPA
-685 VERSDDVEKTAL
+685 VERSDDAEKTAL
-697 SEAQSEGKEVQ
+697 AEAQNEGKEVQ

>member
-61 ALATIGLLCSFT
+61 ALAVIGLLCSFT

-297 TRAMASMNR
+297 TRARASMNR

-319 AANASAYSVVTAPS
+319 ANVSARDAVTASS

-340 AANASDHHAVTASR
+340 AAYASAHDAVTAPS
-354 DAVGLSVSS
+354 AATSLSSS
-363 DSAAAVAAQRSGD
+363 ASAAATVSQRSDD
-376 QRSRVPEVEFRQ
+376 QRSRVPAVEFRQ

-434 YDVTAGEVL
+434 YDATAGEVL

-482 RPDATD
+482 KPDATD

-502 FVEQKGEGLELQV
+502 FVEQKGEGLELEV

-563 LKSDTENM
+563 IKSDTENM

-631 TAQPTPAAGGG
+631 
-642 RPAVDQAVGAEQS
+642 
-655 VTVAG
+655 
-660 SGSRMAEQREEAVQS
+660 
-675 ASTADGGRSA
+675 
-685 VERSDDVEKTAL
+685 VEKTAL
-697 SEAQSEGKEVQ
+697 AEAQNEGKEVQ

>member
-12 RVRAVLAPLFKC
+12 RVRAILAPLFKC

-37 SRMIDRGIRSGNL
+37 SSMIDRGIRSGNL

-98 SLGYREID
+98 TLGYREID

-152 SARAGLIFTVTIV
+152 SARAGLIFAVTIL

-224 RLTQMQVRVGRISAL
+224 RLTQMQVGVGRISAL

-260 GFVYEGAIT
+260 GFVYEGALT

-306 IDGIFALQPAVSD
+306 IDGIFELQPAVSD
-319 AANASAYSVVTAPS
+319 ANASDRDAVTAPS
-333 AATDAAS
+333 TTAVAAS
-340 AANASDHHAVTASR
+340 AQDAACTSATSASATAT
-354 DAVGLSVSS
+354 VS
-363 DSAAAVAAQRSGD
+363 QRSGD
-376 QRSRVPEVEFRQ
+376 RDSRVPEVEFRQ

-407 AMPGQ
+407 AMPGE

-434 YDVTAGEVL
+434 YDVTAGEVF
-443 VSGQNVRDY
+443 VSGKNVRDY

-458 AKIGL
+458 EKIGL

-468 VLFRGTLRSNMQWG
+468 VLFRGNLRSNMQWG
-482 RPDATD
+482 KPDATD
-488 DEIYAALK
+488 AEIYAALK

-502 FVEQKGEGLELQV
+502 FVEQKGEGLDLRV

-563 LKSDTENM
+563 IKTDTENM
-571 TVFLISQRVSTVR
+571 TVFIISQRVSTVR
-584 NSDQIIVLDDG
+584 NADQIVVLDDG

-605 LYRSCPVYHEICL
+605 LYRNCPVYHEICL
-618 SQLSQAEAERSDD
+618 SQLSQAEAERSDEAAQAGSR
-631 TAQPTPAAGGG
+631 TEAQPASTAAGG
-642 RPAVDQAVGAEQS
+642 RP
-655 VTVAG
+655 
-660 SGSRMAEQREEAVQS
+660 
-675 ASTADGGRSA
+675 TA
-685 VERSDDVEKTAL
+685 ERSDDVETTAL
-697 SEAQSEGKEVQ
+697 AGAQNEGKEVQ

>member
-37 SRMIDRGIRSGNL
+37 SSMIDRGIRSGNL

-61 ALATIGLLCSFT
+61 VLATIGLLCSFT

-98 SLGYREID
+98 ALGYREID

-152 SARAGLIFTVTIV
+152 SVRAGLIFAVTIV

-319 AANASAYSVVTAPS
+319 ANASARDTVTAPSAVTDAASAANVSAHSTVTAPS

-340 AANASDHHAVTASR
+340 A
-354 DAVGLSVSS
+354 
-363 DSAAAVAAQRSGD
+363 QRSGD
-376 QRSRVPEVEFRQ
+376 QRSCVPAVEFRQ

-395 GAEDALRDISFR
+395 GAEDALHDISFR

-443 VSGQNVRDY
+443 VAGQNVRDY

-563 LKSDTENM
+563 IKSDTENM

-618 SQLSQAEAERSDD
+618 SQLSK
-631 TAQPTPAAGGG
+631 
-642 RPAVDQAVGAEQS
+642 
-655 VTVAG
+655 
-660 SGSRMAEQREEAVQS
+660 EE
-675 ASTADGGRSA
+675 
-685 VERSDDVEKTAL
+685 
-697 SEAQSEGKEVQ
+697 SEKEVQ

>member
-37 SRMIDRGIRSGNL
+37 SSMIDRGIRSGNL

-61 ALATIGLLCSFT
+61 VLAAIGLLCSFT

-92 LFRHIN
+92 LFKHIN
-98 SLGYREID
+98 ALGYREID

-152 SARAGLIFTVTIV
+152 SARAGLIFAVTIV

-199 LLGVRVVRAFNRQA
+199 LLGVRVVRAFNRQT

-224 RLTQMQVRVGRISAL
+224 KLTAMQVSVGRISAL
-239 LNPVTYVIIN
+239 LNPVTYIIIN

-260 GFVYEGAIT
+260 GFVYEGALT

-306 IDGIFALQPAVSD
+306 IDGIFELQPAVSD
-319 AANASAYSVVTAPS
+319 ANASGR
-333 AATDAAS
+333 D
-340 AANASDHHAVTASR
+340 AVTAR
-354 DAVGLSVSS
+354 S
-363 DSAAAVAAQRSGD
+363 D
-376 QRSRVPEVEFRQ
+376 VPAVEFRQ

-443 VSGQNVRDY
+443 VCGRNVRDY

-458 AKIGL
+458 EKIGL

-468 VLFRGTLRSNMQWG
+468 VLFRGNLRSNMQWG
-482 RPDATD
+482 KPDATD
-488 DEIYAALK
+488 EEIYAALK

-502 FVEQKGEGLELQV
+502 FVEQKGEGLELKV

-563 LKSDTENM
+563 IKTDTGNM

-584 NSDQIIVLDDG
+584 NADQIVVLDDG

-605 LYRSCPVYHEICL
+605 LYRNCPVYHEICL
-618 SQLSQAEAERSDD
+618 SQLSK
-631 TAQPTPAAGGG
+631 
-642 RPAVDQAVGAEQS
+642 
-655 VTVAG
+655 
-660 SGSRMAEQREEAVQS
+660 EE
-675 ASTADGGRSA
+675 
-685 VERSDDVEKTAL
+685 
-697 SEAQSEGKEVQ
+697 SEKEVQ

>member
-12 RVRAVLAPLFKC
+12 KVRAILAPLFKC

-37 SRMIDRGIRSGNL
+37 SSMIDRGIRSGNL

-61 ALATIGLLCSFT
+61 ALAAIGLLCSFT

-92 LFRHIN
+92 LFKHIN

-152 SARAGLIFTVTIV
+152 SARAGLIFAVTIL

-224 RLTQMQVRVGRISAL
+224 KLTAMQVSVGRISAL

-269 QGGLVALVNYMSQIL
+269 QGALVALVNYMSQIL

-306 IDGIFALQPAVSD
+306 IDGIFELQPAVSD
-319 AANASAYSVVTAPS
+319 ANASAR
-333 AATDAAS
+333 D
-340 AANASDHHAVTASR
+340 AVTAR
-354 DAVGLSVSS
+354 S
-363 DSAAAVAAQRSGD
+363 DIPA
-376 QRSRVPEVEFRQ
+376 VEFRQ

-407 AMPGQ
+407 AMPGE

-443 VSGQNVRDY
+443 VCGRNVRDY

-458 AKIGL
+458 EKIGL

-468 VLFRGTLRSNMQWG
+468 VLFRGNLRSNMQWG
-482 RPDATD
+482 KPDATD
-488 DEIYAALK
+488 EEIYAALK

-502 FVEQKGEGLELQV
+502 FVEQKGEGLELRV

-563 LKSDTENM
+563 IKTDTENM
-571 TVFLISQRVSTVR
+571 TVFIISQRVSTVR
-584 NSDQIIVLDDG
+584 NADQIVVLDDG

-605 LYRSCPVYHEICL
+605 LYRNCPVYHEICL
-618 SQLSQAEAERSDD
+618 SQLSK
-631 TAQPTPAAGGG
+631 
-642 RPAVDQAVGAEQS
+642 
-655 VTVAG
+655 
-660 SGSRMAEQREEAVQS
+660 EE
-675 ASTADGGRSA
+675 
-685 VERSDDVEKTAL
+685 
-697 SEAQSEGKEVQ
+697 SEKEVQ

>member
-61 ALATIGLLCSFT
+61 ALAVIGLLCSFT

-98 SLGYREID
+98 TLGYREID

-152 SARAGLIFTVTIV
+152 SVRAGLIFAVTIV
-165 ILFIVVF
+165 ILFCVVF

-297 TRAMASMNR
+297 TRARASMNR

-319 AANASAYSVVTAPS
+319 ANVSARDAVTASS

-340 AANASDHHAVTASR
+340 AAYASAHDAVTAPS
-354 DAVGLSVSS
+354 AATSLSSS
-363 DSAAAVAAQRSGD
+363 ASAAATVSQRSDD
-376 QRSRVPEVEFRQ
+376 QRSRVPAVEFRQ

-434 YDVTAGEVL
+434 YDATAGEVL

-482 RPDATD
+482 KPDATD

-502 FVEQKGEGLELQV
+502 FVEQKGEGLELEV

-563 LKSDTENM
+563 IKSDTENM

-631 TAQPTPAAGGG
+631 
-642 RPAVDQAVGAEQS
+642 
-655 VTVAG
+655 
-660 SGSRMAEQREEAVQS
+660 
-675 ASTADGGRSA
+675 
-685 VERSDDVEKTAL
+685 VEKTAL
-697 SEAQSEGKEVQ
+697 AEAQNEGKEVQ

>member
-37 SRMIDRGIRSGNL
+37 SSMIDRGIRSGNL

-61 ALATIGLLCSFT
+61 ALAAIGLLCSFT

-98 SLGYREID
+98 ALGYREID

-152 SARAGLIFTVTIV
+152 SVRAGLIFAVTIV
-165 ILFIVVF
+165 ILFCVVF

-187 QLDRIMKTTREN
+187 QLDRIMKATREN

-260 GFVYEGAIT
+260 GFVYEGTIT

-319 AANASAYSVVTAPS
+319 ANASAREAVTAPS

-340 AANASDHHAVTASR
+340 AP
-354 DAVGLSVSS
+354 
-363 DSAAAVAAQRSGD
+363 RSGD
-376 QRSRVPEVEFRQ
+376 QRSCVPAVEFRQ

-434 YDVTAGEVL
+434 YDVTAGEVR
-443 VSGQNVRDY
+443 VAGQNVRGY

-458 AKIGL
+458 EKIGL

-502 FVEQKGEGLELQV
+502 FVEQKGEGLELKV

-563 LKSDTENM
+563 IKTDTENM

-618 SQLSQAEAERSDD
+618 SQLSQAEAERSED
-631 TAQPTPAAGGG
+631 TARNGSRT
-642 RPAVDQAVGAEQS
+642 AEQS
-655 VTVAG
+655 VIVAG
-660 SGSRMAEQREEAVQS
+660 SGSRVATQCEEAAQP
-675 ASTADGGRSA
+675 AAAGGGRSA
-685 VERSDDVEKTAL
+685 AERSDDAEKTAL
-697 SEAQSEGKEVQ
+697 AEAQNEGKEVQ